1 MRIETWRGDITS
13 LDVDVIVN
21 AANSRLRP
29 GGGVC
34 GAIHAAAGPGLAD
47 ECREVGPVATG
58 DAAATGGHD
67 LTARWV
73 VHAVGPIW
81 GEASDA
87 ESVELL
93 ASAYRRS
100 VEVADGL
107 GATSIA
113 FPAISTGIY
122 GFPAGL
128 AARTAVDALRACKPA
143 SVQRCVLVAFDDATL
158 RRLDDALAAGDDPP
172 Q

>member
-1 MRIETWRGDITS
+1 MQLETWRGDITT
-13 LDVDVIVN
+13 LAVDVIVN
-21 AANSRLRP
+21 AANSQLRP

-34 GAIHAAAGPGLAD
+34 GAIHAAAGPGLAE
-47 ECREVGPVATG
+47 ECRALAPVATG
-58 DAAATGGHD
+58 DAAATGGHG
-67 LTARWV
+67 LAARWV
-73 VHAVGPIW
+73 AHAVGPIW

-100 VEVADGL
+100 IEVADGL

-122 GFPAGL
+122 GFPPQL
-128 AARTAVDALRACKPA
+128 AARTAVDTLRACEPT
-143 SVQRCVLVAFDDATL
+143 SVQRCLLVAFDDAT
-158 RRLDDALAAGDDPP
+158 RRLLDEALADE
-172 Q
+172 

>member
-1 MRIETWRGDITS
+1 MQIETWRGDITT
-13 LDVDVIVN
+13 LAVDVVVN

-34 GAIHAAAGPGLAD
+34 GAIHAAAGPDLAE
-47 ECREVGPVATG
+47 ECRSVAPVATG
-58 DAAATGGHD
+58 DAAATGGHG
-67 LTARWV
+67 LAARWV

-122 GFPAGL
+122 GFPTRL
-128 AARTAVDALRACKPA
+128 AARTAVDALRACRPA
-143 SVQRCVLVAFDDATL
+143 SVQRCLLVAFDDATL
-158 RRLDDALAAGDDPP
+158 GLLDEALAGA
-172 Q
+172 